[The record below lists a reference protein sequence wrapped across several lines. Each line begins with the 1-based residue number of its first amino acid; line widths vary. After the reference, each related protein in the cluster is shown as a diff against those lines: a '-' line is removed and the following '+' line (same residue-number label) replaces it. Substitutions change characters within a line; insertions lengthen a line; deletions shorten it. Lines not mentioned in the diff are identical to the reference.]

1 MALVGLI
8 VNPAAGRDIR
18 RLTGG
23 ASVSDNYAKRRSAES
38 VLEGLTIV
46 EDPPGALVMPD
57 KAGIGQDAVDT
68 APTDLDAQI
77 LDVPVTGERTDTRRA
92 AERFRDA
99 VDVVVVLGGDGTNRD
114 VAATI
119 GSVPVAAVSTGTNNV
134 VPTPVDG
141 TAAGAA
147 AALVAAGE
155 TPVDDVTVTHG
166 TVAATV
172 ESSAGT
178 ETLHGLATL
187 GVVDRSF
194 VGTRAVLDASEFVG
208 GVVSRAHPSE
218 IGLSGVAGALVA
230 HDPDE
235 AGGVGVRLGPADATP
250 RSVRAMTVPGGVD
263 VVGIESWD
271 RLDDEEAM
279 TFDVDD
285 AVLSVDGE
293 RHFEL
298 QDAHV
303 AVRPVAGGPRILRF
317 DAVFDAVRGRR
328 CFDAGE

>member
-46 EDPPGALVMPD
+46 DDPPGALVMPD
-57 KAGIGQDAVDT
+57 KAGIGQDAVET
-68 APTDLDAQI
+68 APEGIDAGV
-77 LDVPVTGERTDTRRA
+77 LDVPVSGERTDTRRA

-119 GSVPVAAVSTGTNNV
+119 GPVPVAAVSTGTNNV
-134 VPTPVDG
+134 VPTPIDG
-141 TAAGAA
+141 TTAGAA

-155 TPVDDVTVTHG
+155 VRAEEVTVSHG

-178 ETLHGLATL
+178 ERLRGLATL

-194 VGTRAVLDASEFVG
+194 VGTRAVLDASEFIG

-230 HDPDE
+230 HEPDE
-235 AGGVGVRLGPADATP
+235 AGGVGVRLGPAESTP
-250 RSVRAMTVPGGVD
+250 RRVRAMTVPGGVD
-263 VVGIESWD
+263 VVGVEAWNP
-271 RLDDEEAM
+271 LDDEEELR
-279 TFDVDD
+279 FDVED

-293 RHFEL
+293 RHLAL

-303 AVRPVAGGPRILRF
+303 AVRPVSEGPRILRF

-328 CFDAGE
+328 CFDVGE